1 VIGNLNNSYYL
12 MRHGRS
18 LANNAG
24 IIISS
29 LEDGSGGW
37 GLAEGSLPDIRA
49 ALKGSGLSRDT
60 VFFSSP
66 FKRALETAWCAADYL
81 SAEEVRIDKDL
92 RERFFGDFEGTDD
105 KNYHRVWQDDGK
117 NPDNGNYGVESPRDV
132 LYRLKNF
139 IHRVD
144 MFYSHRTICL
154 VSHGDP
160 LNILLTH
167 TAGLGVEEH
176 RNIVSMK
183 TSELR
188 PLFP

>member
-1 VIGNLNNSYYL
+1 

-29 LEDGSGGW
+29 LEDGSEGW
-37 GLAEGSLPDIRA
+37 GLAEGSSLNIRA
-49 ALKGSGLSRDT
+49 ALKGSGLPRDT

-66 FKRALETAWCAADYL
+66 LKRALETAWCAADFL
-81 SAEEVRIDKDL
+81 SAGEVRIDKDL

-105 KNYHRVWQDDGK
+105 KNYHRVWQDDGN
-117 NPDNGNYGVESPRDV
+117 NPDNSNHRVESPRAV
-132 LYRLKNF
+132 LLRLEKF
-139 IHRVD
+139 ILKVD
-144 MFYSHRTICL
+144 RFYSHRSICL

-167 TAGLGVEEH
+167 AAGLGVEEH

-188 PLFP
+188 PLFS

>member
-1 VIGNLNNSYYL
+1 

-24 IIISS
+24 IIISC
-29 LEDGSGGW
+29 LEDGTGGW
-37 GLAEGSLPDIRA
+37 GLAEDSAQDIRVS
-49 ALKGSGLSRDT
+49 LKGRGLSRDT

-66 FKRALETAWCAADYL
+66 FKRALETARCAADYL
-81 SAEEVRIDKDL
+81 SAGEVSIDKAL

-105 KNYHRVWQDDGK
+105 TNYNQVWLDDGR
-117 NPDNGNYGVESPRDV
+117 NPDNRNHSVESPREVLHRLTDFIRRVDV
-132 LYRLKNF
+132 LYSGRN
-139 IHRVD
+139 
-144 MFYSHRTICL
+144 ICV

-167 TAGLGVEEH
+167 ADGLGVEDH

-188 PLFP
+188 PLYPLKILPVAAE